1 MGNTYRANKRLKRWI
16 AAEITNRG
24 GLLAVSV
31 IGRWKISN
39 WMPVDKRQKQQ
50 PLSPRKKTPPFQFLL
65 LRFLFTSAVL
75 IYRWSASRFP
85 RIPPYIPPMR
95 LAGGSF
101 ASKIYILVVPSSWL
115 RVEWLKNRWG
125 WHTRKGARAR
135 EGNKGRKN
143 HKEAKWEKPIRV
155 IIERRGGAMS
165 TRMKEK
171 GRKKGAK
178 RRANGGEERE
188 GADYRES
195 GIGSVK

>member
-85 RIPPYIPPMR
+85 RIPPYIPPRR

-125 WHTRKGARAR
+125 WHTRKGVRAR
-135 EGNKGRKN
+135 GEQRKKN

-165 TRMKEK
+165 TRMEEK

-188 GADYRES
+188 GTDYRES